1 MQTALPTELV
11 SGVTTA
17 VTTVTTQL
25 SNITGF
31 WPVAV
36 ALAFFV
42 IGCVVA
48 LVSKFFGKR
57 GGKKKRR

>member
-17 VTTVTTQL
+17 VTTVTTEL
-25 SNITGF
+25 SHLTAF

-42 IGCVVA
+42 IGCVISLVA
-48 LVSKFFGKR
+48 KFFGKR